1 MSEADAG
8 QDTALQ
14 LDDIQA
20 PVLRH
25 RPPNYKGAYLLYRV
39 DRVEDAK
46 ASLRRVLPHVT
57 SAAGWDAPVPFT
69 LNIVF
74 TWHGLRALGVPDDE
88 LDSFPDEF
96 RAGMAARKHIL
107 GDIGASDPELWAA
120 PLGTDQVHIGVIIAS
135 SSEEALREPLALAR
149 AMPGLA
155 CIYKLSVG
163 VPPTGREH
171 FGFRDGIGTPLVIGS
186 GASGFPGQDAIMP
199 GEFIF
204 GYPDE
209 TGEVPQPGP
218 ARLTRNGSFLAFR
231 QMHADVAS
239 FRRYLRANA
248 RSRDDEELIAAKMVG
263 RWRSG
268 APLML
273 APERDDPGLADDHT
287 RNNDFSY
294 ADDPRGLRCP
304 LGSHIRRTNP
314 RDGLRDSIVN
324 PKIHRVLRRGAAY
337 GPVLPDGELDD
348 DGVERGIVFIFI
360 GASLTR
366 QFEFVQQMW
375 INNGDFVAL
384 GTEKD
389 PLVGNNDGTAGFT
402 IPAKPIRRHLVGLPG
417 FTQVRGGEYCL
428 LPGLRAIWHLAQEE

>member
-1 MSEADAG
+1 MDLG
-8 QDTALQ
+8 VTLD
-14 LDDIQA
+14 LDDIQGT
-20 PVLRH
+20 VLRH
-25 RPPNYKGAYLLYRV
+25 RPPDYHGAYLLFRV
-39 DRVEDAK
+39 DRVGEAK

-69 LNIVF
+69 LNIVV
-74 TWHGLRALGVPDDE
+74 TWHGLRALAVPSDE
-88 LDSFPDEF
+88 LDSFPEEF
-96 RAGMAARKHIL
+96 RVGMAARKAIL
-107 GDIGASDPELWAA
+107 GDTGSSDPAGWVA
-120 PLGTDQVHIGVIIAS
+120 PLGTEQVHLGVIISS
-135 SSEEALREPLALAR
+135 SSEEALREPLGIAR
-149 AMPGLA
+149 AMPGLTCVYELA
-155 CIYKLSVG
+155 VG

-171 FGFRDGIGTPLVIGS
+171 FGFRDGIGSPLVIGS
-186 GASGFPGQDAIMP
+186 GASGYPGQDAIMP
-199 GEFIF
+199 GEFVF

-209 TGEVPQPGP
+209 SGIIPQPGP
-218 ARLTRNGSFLAFR
+218 DRLTRNGSFLAFR

-248 RSRDDEELIAAKMVG
+248 RSADDEELLAAKMIG

-273 APERDDPGLADDHT
+273 APERDDPALAIDST

-314 RDGLRDSIVN
+314 RDGLAHSIVN
-324 PKIHRVLRRGAAY
+324 TKIHRVLRRGAAY
-337 GPVLPDGELDD
+337 GPVLPEGALDD
-348 DGVERGIVFIFI
+348 DGAERGIVFIFI

-375 INNGDFVAL
+375 INNGDFVGL

-389 PLVGNNDGTAGFT
+389 PLVGDNDGTGGFT
-402 IPAKPIRRHLVGLPG
+402 IPARPIRRHLVGLPG

-428 LPGLRAIWHLAQEE
+428 LPGLRAIWQLAQDR